1 MKLPFVS
8 RKTYDMLKDNMKV
21 INQHKIDAEDWNKKL
36 QKQVIDY
43 EYALTNAKKEI
54 KTLKTKLTKA
64 TKKLEKMEE

>member
-8 RKTYDMLKDNMKV
+8 RKTYNILKDNIKV

-54 KTLKTKLTKA
+54 KTLKAKLTKA

>member
-8 RKTYDMLKDNMKV
+8 RKTYNILKENMKV

-43 EYALTNAKKEI
+43 EVALTNAKKEI
-54 KTLKTKLTKA
+54 KTLKSKLTKA